1 MTETRKLR
9 VFLCHASQDK
19 PIVRELYQRL
29 LAAPYGDDMGWI
41 DPWLDEEKLLPG
53 QDWNIEIEKAV
64 EAADVVIVCLS
75 NTSVSKEG
83 YIQRELKFVLD
94 IALEKPGGTIFV
106 IPLRLDDCELPR
118 QLRSWQAVDYFPA
131 ERQDWTFER
140 LQQSLRIRYENV
152 AGADSV
158 VESKGVS
165 SKPFASPSIASVSG
179 DDRPLTIS
187 LAVYFLLA
195 GFTIISS
202 ADDILNIV
210 VVLVASLTGVFLVL
224 RKKIPGA
231 FIFKISAISFFLING
246 LNLLQDQNGWDIPL
260 VTPLAGI
267 VAIITAGVL
276 IATIRVPKK
285 PAVYTS
291 IFFAIFVFLFAFD
304 LVFKVFGYY
313 PNWIYMPVIIAGL
326 LTAVLLWFDY

>member
-1 MTETRKLR
+1 MTEPRKLR

-29 LAAPYGDDMGWI
+29 LAVPYGDDKGWI

-53 QDWNIEIEKAV
+53 QDWNMEIEKAV

-94 IALEKPGGTIFV
+94 IALEKPDGTIFV
-106 IPLRLDDCELPR
+106 VPLRLDDCELPR

-131 ERQDWTFER
+131 ERQDRSFEK
-140 LQQSLRIRYENV
+140 LLQSLHIRYESG
-152 AGADSV
+152 AGANNV
-158 VESKGVS
+158 IESEDGS
-165 SKPFASPSIASVSG
+165 GKPFEPPSVASISG

-210 VVLVASLTGVFLVL
+210 VALSASLAGVFLLL

-231 FIFKISAISFFLING
+231 FIFKISTISFFLING
-246 LNLLQDQNGWDIPL
+246 LNLLQDYNGWQIPL

-267 VAIITAGVL
+267 VAIVTAGVL
-276 IATIRVPKK
+276 IATIRISKK
-285 PAVYTS
+285 LATYTS
-291 IFFAIFVFLFAFD
+291 VFFAIFLFLFALK
-304 LVFKVFGYY
+304 LVINVFGYY
-313 PNWIYMPVIIAGL
+313 PAWIYMPIIIAAL
-326 LTAVLLWFDY
+326 ITSVLLWFDY